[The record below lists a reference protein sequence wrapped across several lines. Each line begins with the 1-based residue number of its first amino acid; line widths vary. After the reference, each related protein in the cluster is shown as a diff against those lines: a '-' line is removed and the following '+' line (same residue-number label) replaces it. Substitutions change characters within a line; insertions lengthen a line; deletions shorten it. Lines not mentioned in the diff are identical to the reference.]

1 MEGYVSKEEQLRK
14 KKNKENRDKIIEI
27 NQKAKELGI
36 EKFTTSLVIS
46 PHKNFEKISNEK

>member
-27 NQKAKELGI
+27 NQKAKELGMSYGKYVAMERMKR
-36 EKFTTSLVIS
+36 EKWL
-46 PHKNFEKISNEK
+46 